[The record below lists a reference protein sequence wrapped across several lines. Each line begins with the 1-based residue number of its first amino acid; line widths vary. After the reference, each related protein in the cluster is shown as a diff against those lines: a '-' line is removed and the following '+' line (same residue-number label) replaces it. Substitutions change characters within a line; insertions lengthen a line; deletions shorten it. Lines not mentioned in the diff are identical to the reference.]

1 MSYAW
6 LQPANLVKIAQQ
18 LLRMAREDFELCYQ
32 EDAMLH
38 LANLEKILYRYI
50 FPTTKSTYNK
60 YSAVEETEQQFCHL
74 MRYVQYL
81 LSLLTPEKIKQL
93 QSDVAFNKT
102 SQEALES

>member
-18 LLRMAREDFELCYQ
+18 LLRMLREDFESCYR
-32 EDAMLH
+32 EDAMFH
-38 LANLEKILYRYI
+38 LANLEEILCHYI

-60 YSAVEETEQQFCHL
+60 YSAVEETEKHLCHL

-81 LSLLTPEKIKQL
+81 LSLLTPEKLKQL
-93 QSDVAFNKT
+93 QSDVELNRTLK
-102 SQEALES
+102 S